1 MTGPQHYTEAERLLA
16 LVADWSRQS
25 FTDQKRHDGHAPLI
39 APADIV
45 ANLAAAQVHATL
57 AQAAATALALAGQF
71 TLADSDA
78 WQNVAG
84 GGVT

>member
-16 LVADWSRQS
+16 LVADWSRPRLGQVPH
-25 FTDQKRHDGHAPLI
+25 QALI

-78 WQNVAG
+78 WQNAAG
-84 GGVT
+84 SGEDGS